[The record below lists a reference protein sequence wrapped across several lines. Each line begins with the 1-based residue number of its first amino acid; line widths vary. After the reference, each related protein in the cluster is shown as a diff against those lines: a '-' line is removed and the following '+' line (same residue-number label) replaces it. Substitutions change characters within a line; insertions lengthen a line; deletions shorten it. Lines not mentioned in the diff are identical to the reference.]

1 MFSEFIIVFNLNEL
15 CLVLRLDIDVY
26 YILCVYKLIFYNDRG
41 L

>member
-26 YILCVYKLIFYNDRG
+26 CILCVYKLIFYNDRG